1 MIFGIMI
8 LCAVKTDTDA
18 TGMKHANGTNRR
30 RSQMK
35 DCTGCKHSDERFS
48 FSEPCINCT
57 RFYTDKWEPIPLNM
71 TVTEA
76 IEFISASHVFSVL
89 SAREKEALNVLIESA
104 EYDPYQAD
112 MDEAWEQAKETE

>member
-1 MIFGIMI
+1 
-8 LCAVKTDTDA
+8 
-18 TGMKHANGTNRR
+18 
-30 RSQMK
+30 MK

-48 FSEPCINCT
+48 FSEPCTICT

-71 TVTEA
+71 SVTEA

-104 EYDPYQAD
+104 EYDPYQKD
-112 MDEAWEQAKETE
+112 MDEAWEQAKEAE